1 MVDVPLLYSHLSL
14 SLALHLHASFCFSP
28 SPFLP
33 LGAPIITSPPV
44 HSSPP
49 NIAFHFHLL
58 LLLRHLPPPPFRPI
72 HFLSSSH
79 PYLCILLLLAYPTAG
94 IQLFLRP
101 SRARWSSPPPVARR
115 PCLARSAF
123 SSALGEKRGKKS
135 EARNQYRSLPGLK
148 K

>member
-72 HFLSSSH
+72 HFLSSTY
-79 PYLCILLLLAYPTAG
+79 PYLSAQLAYPTAG

-101 SRARWSSPPPVARR
+101 SRARRSSPPPVALASPVLRFLRHSEKKGERNRR
-115 PCLARSAF
+115 RGINIGVCLD
-123 SSALGEKRGKKS
+123 
-135 EARNQYRSLPGLK
+135 
-148 K
+148 